1 MSTAPKNA
9 SSRCSLCCA
18 SRQIRTFTFRRCSLP
33 GSRFGFWSSRFE
45 ESISLWASPVIM
57 QEIIE
62 VLRGKFGRS
71 EADVEEIMLHLAHV
85 AQIVV
90 PIERVYAVEDDPDD
104 NAILE
109 CAIASHSDF
118 IVSGDRHLL
127 RLGEHRGIPIVRV
140 VDFLGRIPSV
150 TATE

>member
-1 MSTAPKNA
+1 MLRVTADTNVYISALQFAGQPLRILELA
-9 SSRCSLCCA
+9 L
-18 SRQIRTFTFRRCSLP
+18 Q
-33 GSRFGFWSSRFE
+33 

-57 QEIIE
+57 QEIVE

-71 EADVEEIMLHLAHV
+71 EADVEEIMLHLARV
-85 AQIVV
+85 TQIVV
-90 PIERVYAVEDDPDD
+90 PIERVYAVEDDLDD

-140 VDFLGRIPSV
+140 VEFLGRIHRA
-150 TATE
+150 TAPE